1 MVNQRKPRVINLT
14 NVPEELHRRLKMQ
27 AAAESTTL
35 RELILRV
42 LSEYLDQKG
51 GGR

>member
-1 MVNQRKPRVINLT
+1 MAKKVKVINLKE
-14 NVPEELHRRLKMQ
+14 VPEELHRRLKMQ

-42 LSEYLDQKG
+42 LSEYLKKKG
-51 GGR
+51 V

>member
-1 MVNQRKPRVINLT
+1 MAKKVKVINLKE
-14 NVPEELHRRLKMQ
+14 VPEELHRRLKMQ

-42 LSEYLDQKG
+42 LSEYLKKKG
-51 GGR
+51 A

>member
-1 MVNQRKPRVINLT
+1 MAVKVKVINLKD
-14 NVPEELHRRLKMQ
+14 VPEELHRRLKMQ

-42 LSEYLDQKG
+42 LSEYLKKKG
-51 GGR
+51 V